1 MSLDLDE
8 AVFVCAH
15 WSRAA
20 SRLSEPKLLRERNVR
35 RALALAG
42 IPSPRLP
49 KNASRTA
56 VVRPQ
61 AKLSSSDEKVRLERN
76 ERAAVQVFSNR
87 VILSLT
93 PRAPLGGAGRVGRE
107 RFSMRRGLAGWL
119 GFRRDAASR
128 GGKFR
133 WHCATSCPAQR
144 ASQRASQRTIQMA
157 NQPVEE
163 TFSSAITNCFRANPL
178 TAQLTERATRSPEQE
193 RRRFQ

>member
-1 MSLDLDE
+1 LDLDE

-20 SRLSEPKLLRERNVR
+20 SRLSEPKLLRGRNVR
-35 RALALAG
+35 RDLALAA

-49 KNASRTA
+49 KNAFRIA
-56 VVRPQ
+56 LVRAQVRPQ
-61 AKLSSSDEKVRLERN
+61 AKLSSFNEKVWLERN
-76 ERAAVQVFSNR
+76 ERVAVQVFSNR

-93 PRAPLGGAGRVGRE
+93 PRAPLGGAGCVGRE
-107 RFSMRRGLAGWL
+107 RFSVKRGLAGGL
-119 GFRRDAASR
+119 GFRQDAALCR
-128 GGKFR
+128 GKFR

-144 ASQRASQRTIQMA
+144 TNQMA
-157 NQPVEE
+157 NPRVEE
-163 TFSSAITNCFRANPL
+163 TFSSAITNCFRPNAL